1 MSVIIKQKQARI
13 LEAVKQNADGISVSG
28 ISKESGVT
36 YVHVCNFINECERL
50 GIFKSERK
58 GKTKMVALTEKGKSI
73 ADMVSGIE
81 TAIGVSALPVRE
93 IPKQNL

>member
-1 MSVIIKQKQARI
+1 MSMSVIIKQKQARI

-58 GKTKMVALTEKGKSI
+58 GRQRWWL
-73 ADMVSGIE
+73 
-81 TAIGVSALPVRE
+81 LRRRE
-93 IPKQNL
+93 SRLQIWSPG